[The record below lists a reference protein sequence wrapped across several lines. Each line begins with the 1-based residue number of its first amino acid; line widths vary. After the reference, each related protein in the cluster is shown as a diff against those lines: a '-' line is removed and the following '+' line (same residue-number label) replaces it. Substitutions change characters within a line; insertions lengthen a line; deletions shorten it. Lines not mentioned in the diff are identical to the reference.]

1 MAARRSLTALTGV
14 VMLGLVVTACEDHA
28 LGTIELRTERESVEV
43 LSDPSVKGCHR
54 FREGVVHVNNQTLND
69 IILYT
74 TPDCTEPKGA
84 ESVYLPTETSDE
96 AVRSTGLWRSFTV
109 VH

>member
-14 VMLGLVVTACEDHA
+14 VVLGLVVTACEDNA
-28 LGTIELRTERESVEV
+28 LGTIELRTGRETVEM
-43 LSDPSVKGCHR
+43 LTDPSVEGCHR
-54 FREGVVHVNNQTLND
+54 FREGVVHVNNRTLND

-74 TPDCTEPKGA
+74 TPDCTEPRGG
-84 ESVYLPTETSDE
+84 ESVYLPTETSDDV
-96 AVRSTGLWRSFTV
+96 VRSTGLWRSFTV

>member
-14 VMLGLVVTACEDHA
+14 VALGLVVTACEDHA
-28 LGTIELRTERESVEV
+28 LGTIEVRTERETVEI
-43 LSDPSVKGCHR
+43 LSDPPVEGCNR

-74 TPDCTEPKGA
+74 TPDCTEPRGGQ
-84 ESVYLPTETSDE
+84 SVYLPTETSDE
-96 AVRSTGLWRSFTV
+96 AVRATGLWRSFTV